1 MTSLIHVFCKL
12 SSVWL
17 PSGSLNVRTFK
28 MKLRYTPYLC
38 VGLQRE
44 AETVLSNDS
53 DAVCSTAPF
62 PRRKTGRT
70 HNDLID
76 LRGASRVDHSCSC
89 YQRKLNNNVLMQCFH
104 HKQLLRKKCSR
115 GTSVSHVTP
124 SQTTSKVSN
133 TNYVKSMKHKLRQKS
148 QIQTTSK
155 PSNTN
160 YVKSQTQTTST
171 TSKVS
176 NTNYVNSFKYK
187 LHQNSQRQITSK
199 ASNTN
204 YVKSLKPNYVKSLKH
219 KRNISRCTQK
229 QNS

>member
-1 MTSLIHVFCKL
+1 MTSLIQVFCKL
-12 SSVWL
+12 TSVWL

-28 MKLRYTPYLC
+28 MKLRYTPYLS

-62 PRRKTGRT
+62 PRRTTGRT

-76 LRGASRVDHSCSC
+76 LSEASRVDHSCSC
-89 YQRKLNNNVLMQCFH
+89 YQRKINNNVLMQCFY

-115 GTSVSHVTP
+115 GTSVSHITP
-124 SQTTSKVSN
+124 SQTTSTVSN
-133 TNYVKSMKHKLRQKS
+133 TNYVKNLEHELRQ
-148 QIQTTSK
+148 
-155 PSNTN
+155 
-160 YVKSQTQTTST
+160 KSQTQTTST

-187 LHQNSQRQITSK
+187 LHQNSQTQITSK
-199 ASNTN
+199 VSNTN
-204 YVKSLKPNYVKSLKH
+204 YVKSLKHNYVKSPKH
-219 KRNISRCTQK
+219 KRNI
-229 QNS
+229 

>member
-1 MTSLIHVFCKL
+1 MTSLTQVFCKH
-12 SSVWL
+12 SNVWL
-17 PSGSLNVRTFK
+17 PSGSLNVRTFSLNVRTFK

-76 LRGASRVDHSCSC
+76 LSGASRVDHSCSC

-115 GTSVSHVTP
+115 GTSVSHITP
-124 SQTTSKVSN
+124 SQTTSTVSN
-133 TNYVKSMKHKLRQKS
+133 TNYVKTLEHKLRQKS
-148 QIQTTSK
+148 QI
-155 PSNTN
+155 
-160 YVKSQTQTTST
+160 QTTST

-187 LHQNSQRQITSK
+187 LHQKSQTQITSK
-199 ASNTN
+199 VSNTN
-204 YVKSLKPNYVKSLKH
+204 NVKNLKPNYVKSLKH
-219 KRNISRCTQK
+219 KRNI
-229 QNS
+229 

>member
-1 MTSLIHVFCKL
+1 
-12 SSVWL
+12 
-17 PSGSLNVRTFK
+17 
-28 MKLRYTPYLC
+28 MKCGWTPYLWA
-38 VGLQRE
+38 GLQRE
-44 AETVLSNDS
+44 VETVLSNDS

-160 YVKSQTQTTST
+160 YVKSLKHKLRQLRQKSQTQTTSTVSNTNYIKTLKHKLRQKSQIQT

-176 NTNYVNSFKYK
+176 NTT
-187 LHQNSQRQITSK
+187 TSK
-199 ASNTN
+199 ASSTN
-204 YVKSLKPNYVKSLKH
+204 GTFNAVH
-219 KRNISRCTQK
+219 RSRTA
-229 QNS
+229 NRM

>member
-1 MTSLIHVFCKL
+1 MTSLIQVFCKL

-17 PSGSLNVRTFK
+17 LSGSLNVRTFK
-28 MKLRYTPYLC
+28 MKLRCTPYLC
-38 VGLQRE
+38 IGLQRE

-76 LRGASRVDHSCSC
+76 LSWASCVDHSCSC
-89 YQRKLNNNVLMQCFH
+89 YQRKINNNVLMQCFH

-115 GTSVSHVTP
+115 GTSVSHITP
-124 SQTTSKVSN
+124 SQTTSTVSN
-133 TNYVKSMKHKLRQKS
+133 TNYVKTLEHKLRQ
-148 QIQTTSK
+148 
-155 PSNTN
+155 
-160 YVKSQTQTTST
+160 KSQTQTTST

-187 LHQNSQRQITSK
+187 LHQNSQTQITSK
-199 ASNTN
+199 VSNTN
-204 YVKSLKPNYVKSLKH
+204 YVKSIKPNYVKSLKH
-219 KRNISRCTQK
+219 KRNI
-229 QNS
+229 